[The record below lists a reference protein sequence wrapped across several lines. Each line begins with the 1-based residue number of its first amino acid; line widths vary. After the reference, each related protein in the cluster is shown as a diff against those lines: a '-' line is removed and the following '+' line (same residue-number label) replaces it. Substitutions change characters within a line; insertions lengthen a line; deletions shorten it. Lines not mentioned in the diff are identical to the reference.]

1 MKDISKVE
9 IKIQT
14 DFLKNKV
21 SEIRKLREE
30 TMAKKISKM
39 TNQKDLPTTI
49 DNVYNAVFGLL
60 SAMVKKEP
68 IEYSKYFNYLIEI
81 VTNYGKIPSEID
93 QDGIKS
99 YIVEKLTF
107 DVLELLKSEENK
119 QSYGIE
125 YIVGFIDSLFD
136 IVKSVIET
144 KSIDYAEAFSFG
156 YSSFRNYKNIMNEFN
171 DLDNNEISQLAGL
184 VAYKIIG

>member
-1 MKDISKVE
+1 MKDISTVE

-14 DFLKNKV
+14 EFLKNKV
-21 SEIRKLREE
+21 KEIRNLREKE
-30 TMAKKISKM
+30 MSKKSKM
-39 TNQKDLPTTI
+39 VNEKALPETI

-144 KSIDYAEAFSFG
+144 KSIDYAELFSFG

>member
-14 DFLKNKV
+14 DYLKNKV
-21 SEIRKLREE
+21 TDIRNLREKE
-30 TMAKKISKM
+30 MSKKISKM
-39 TNQKDLPTTI
+39 TNQKDLPITI
-49 DNVYNAVFGLL
+49 DNVYNEFFGLL
-60 SAMVKKEP
+60 SNLVKKEP
-68 IEYSKYFNYLIEI
+68 IEYSKYFNYLIDI
-81 VTNYGKIPSEID
+81 VTNYTKIPTEID

-99 YIVEKLTF
+99 YLIEKLTF
-107 DVLELLKSEENK
+107 DVLELLKSEDNK

-125 YIVGFIDSLFD
+125 LLTKFIESLFE

-144 KSIDYAEAFSFG
+144 KSIDYADLFSFG

>member
-14 DFLKNKV
+14 DFLKEKV
-21 SEIRKLREE
+21 KEIRNLREVK
-30 TMAKKISKM
+30 MSKKISKM
-39 TNQKDLPTTI
+39 TNEKDLPETI
-49 DNVYNAVFGLL
+49 NNVYNAVFGLL

-125 YIVGFIDSLFD
+125 LLSKFIESLFE
-136 IVKSVIET
+136 IVKSVVET
-144 KSIDYAEAFSFG
+144 KSIDYAELFSFG

>member
-39 TNQKDLPTTI
+39 TNEKGLPETI

-60 SAMVKKEP
+60 SNLIKKEP
-68 IEYSKYFNYLIEI
+68 IEYAKYFNYLMEI
-81 VTNYGKIPSEID
+81 VTNYEKIPTEID

-99 YIVEKLTF
+99 YLIEKLTF
-107 DVLELLKSEENK
+107 DVLELLKTTETRS
-119 QSYGIE
+119 SYGIE
-125 YIVGFIDSLFD
+125 YIVKFIESLFE

-156 YSSFRNYKNIMNEFN
+156 YSSFRNYKSIMNEFN
-171 DLDNNEISQLAGL
+171 DLDNNEISQIAGL

>member
-1 MKDISKVE
+1 
-9 IKIQT
+9 
-14 DFLKNKV
+14 
-21 SEIRKLREE
+21 
-30 TMAKKISKM
+30 
-39 TNQKDLPTTI
+39 
-49 DNVYNAVFGLL
+49 
-60 SAMVKKEP
+60 MVKKEP

-144 KSIDYAEAFSFG
+144 KSIDYAELFSFG

-171 DLDNNEISQLAGL
+171 DLDNNEISQIAGL